1 MKKAILLNDN
11 VFMGNTYVVGDETR
25 AIVIDPACEVTI
37 IVKALKKRTLLGV
50 FLTHAHYDHFRTL
63 RELLDKYP
71 EVKCYLHKLAYY
83 KLDDPNKHHGLY
95 YGGAA
100 RNRFDPDRTQ
110 FIHDK
115 DLLTMADGFEVG
127 VLETPGHTDCSVS
140 LIIDDMLFSGD
151 TLFKN
156 TVGRS
161 DLPTGD
167 QFQLTKSVNR
177 LLALDGNLW
186 VYPGHDEATTLEE
199 ERNGNPFAKISK
211 R

>member
-1 MKKAILLNDN
+1 MKKAVLLNDN
-11 VFMGNTYVVGDETR
+11 VFMGNTYVVGDSEKV
-25 AIVIDPACEVTI
+25 IVIDPACDISKIAKTI
-37 IVKALKKRTLLGV
+37 KGRKLLAV
-50 FLTHAHYDHFRTL
+50 FLTHAHFDHFRTL
-63 RELLDKYP
+63 KELLEKYP
-71 EVKCYLHKLAYY
+71 EVICYLHKLAYY

-100 RNRFDPDRTQ
+100 RNRFDPDRTH
-110 FIHDK
+110 FITDIELITFAE
-115 DLLTMADGFEVG
+115 DFEVG
-127 VLETPGHTDCSVS
+127 VLETPGHTNCSVS
-140 LIIDDMLFSGD
+140 LLIDDMLFSGD

-177 LLALDGNLW
+177 LLALSENYW
-186 VYPGHDEATTLEE
+186 VYPGHDEPTTLED

>member
-25 AIVIDPACEVTI
+25 AIVIDPACEVTK

-95 YGGAA
+95 YGEQPETVLIRTDAIYPRQRLIDHGG
-100 RNRFDPDRTQ
+100 RFRV
-110 FIHDK
+110 
-115 DLLTMADGFEVG
+115 GFG
-127 VLETPGHTDCSVS
+127 NPGHTDCSVS
-140 LIIDDMLFSGD
+140 LIIDDMLF
-151 TLFKN
+151 
-156 TVGRS
+156 RAI
-161 DLPTGD
+161 
-167 QFQLTKSVNR
+167 SV
-177 LLALDGNLW
+177 
-186 VYPGHDEATTLEE
+186 
-199 ERNGNPFAKISK
+199 
-211 R
+211 